1 MLINDATFVV
11 VDTETT
17 GLRAANDRVI
27 ELAAVKMQHGRVVDR
42 FDRLVNPGQI
52 IPRHIAR
59 LTGISN
65 GMVRDCEAVS
75 EVLPAFLAFLDEAIF
90 VAHNLSFDRG
100 FLNAEMQRAGLGRL
114 GNPMLCTLRLA
125 RRLLQGLPSKS
136 LASLSRYFNM
146 ASSDA
151 HRALP
156 DAMVTQKI
164 LLRFLDD
171 LAIDHEVTTVD
182 ELLKFQFRIYKSIRP
197 QAGHIAGIRE
207 AILPGLPDAPGVYFM
222 KNGKGNTIY
231 IGKAISLRN
240 RVSSYFSGLEGQSPR
255 MRHCIGAVRSVEWT
269 VTDSE
274 LEALLLESRLIK
286 EECPRFNRAE
296 RRYTSRPFLRLSTDT
311 AHPHISVSAFVHN
324 DGAEYYGPF
333 TDRAQ
338 ADFMAN
344 VLYACFGRA
353 PLVDAAR
360 TASRGASGDRSGGVL
375 TPDGAQKAR
384 GALAGADR
392 ELLDL
397 VEENMH
403 RAAAQFAFEEAA
415 RYRDWLRH
423 LGWIY
428 ERREGLAMPLFD
440 RNVALILNGDSGEPV
455 QVILV
460 RAGRHAATLRLTT
473 PLPRGAE
480 QRLRECVAVYSEFT
494 TQQRYLE
501 REIDEVRI
509 VAQWMHQRRE
519 QLTVVPWE
527 PGTDAEVFVAGI
539 LRHVT
544 HA

>member
-1 MLINDATFVV
+1 MLISEATFVV

-17 GLRAANDRVI
+17 GLRAGIDRLI
-27 ELAAVKMQHGRVVDR
+27 ELAAVKMQHGRMVDR
-42 FDRLVNPGQI
+42 FDRLVNPGQV
-52 IPRHIAR
+52 IPGRIAR

-65 GMVRDCEAVS
+65 EMVRDCEAAS
-75 EVLPAFLAFLDEAIF
+75 EVLPDFLVFLDEAIF

-100 FLNAEMQRAGLGRL
+100 FLNAELQRAGLGRL
-114 GNPMLCTLRLA
+114 ENPTLCTLRLA

-136 LASLSRYFNM
+136 LANLIRYFNV
-146 ASSDA
+146 ASGDA

-156 DAMVTQKI
+156 DAMATQKI

-171 LAIDHEVTTVD
+171 LAIEHELTTVD
-182 ELLKFQFRIYKSIRP
+182 ELLRFQFRTYKSIRP
-197 QAGHIAGIRE
+197 EAGHIAGIRE
-207 AILPGLPDAPGVYFM
+207 AILSSLPDAPGVYFM

-231 IGKAISLRN
+231 IGKASSLRN

-255 MRHCIGAVRSVEWT
+255 MRRCIGAVRSVEWT

-296 RRYTSRPFLRLSTDT
+296 RRYTSRPFLRLSTDR
-311 AHPHISVSAFVHN
+311 ALPHISVSAFVHD

-353 PLVDAAR
+353 PSVDAVR
-360 TASRGASGDRSGGVL
+360 PASRGASGDRSGGVL
-375 TPDGAQKAR
+375 MPEGARQAR
-384 GALAGADR
+384 HFLAGSDR
-392 ELLDL
+392 GLLDL
-397 VEENMH
+397 VEENMR
-403 RAAAQFAFEEAA
+403 RAAAQYEFEEAA
-415 RYRDWLRH
+415 EYRDWLRH
-423 LGWIY
+423 LEWIY

-440 RNVALILNGDSGEPV
+440 RNVALVLVGDNGESV

-460 RAGRHAATLRLTT
+460 REGRHEATLRLTT
-473 PLPRGAE
+473 PLARAEE
-480 QRLRECVAVYSEFT
+480 QRLRECAAVFSEST
-494 TQQRYLE
+494 PPQRYLE

-509 VAQWMHQRRE
+509 VAQWMYQRRE

-527 PGTDAEVFVAGI
+527 PGIDTDTFVATI

-544 HA
+544 YA